1 MRKQIVNLSIHQS
14 SKVLAILNFLI
25 VFLYV
30 IPLSLFFYFT
40 SGDPSSFGF
49 LFLPFITLIMSYI
62 GYVIVLW
69 LYNFVAGSFGGIEV
83 ELSDSEE

>member
-1 MRKQIVNLSIHQS
+1 MRKQITNLSIHQS

-30 IPLSLFFYFT
+30 VPLSLFLYFN
-40 SGDPSSFGF
+40 SSDPSSFG
-49 LFLPFITLIMSYI
+49 LLVLPFFTLIMSYI

-83 ELSDSEE
+83 ELGDTEE